1 MSAQSSNPEPQ
12 LPVAEPALTPP
23 AEPRMVTRVRERR
36 EDFQQRGRLY
46 RGAFVVAGFICLLAG
61 IAMLALP
68 GPAFVVIPIGLAILS
83 LQFAWA
89 EALLEKSLVQADRAK
104 VKAQETTRRQ
114 RILSGVA
121 IACGAAAFLAVAI
134 LYDIP
139 LVPYL

>member
-1 MSAQSSNPEPQ
+1 MEPERTGSTVDPAVAP
-12 LPVAEPALTPP
+12 PVHAGEPK
-23 AEPRMVTRVRERR
+23 MVARVRERR

-46 RGAFVVAGFICLLAG
+46 RGAFVVAGFVLLLGG

-89 EALLEKSLVQADRAK
+89 ETLLERSLVEADKAK
-104 VKAQETTRRQ
+104 RKAQETTPRQ
-114 RILSGVA
+114 RVLSAFAV
-121 IACGAAAFLAVAI
+121 ACGVGAFIALAI

-139 LVPYL
+139 LVPYI